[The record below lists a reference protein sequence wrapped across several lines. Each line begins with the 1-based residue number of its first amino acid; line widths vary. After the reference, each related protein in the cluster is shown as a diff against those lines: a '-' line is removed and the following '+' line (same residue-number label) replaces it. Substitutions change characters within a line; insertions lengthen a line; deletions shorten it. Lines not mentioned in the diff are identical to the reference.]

1 MIAHQNIYSPTTRR
15 ALSVAKE
22 LVKNCHEVSIV
33 LPAPE
38 GTTTLRG
45 LQERLYGVNIFH
57 SKFSKHD
64 PIHLID
70 IPGIMVDELQRTLKL
85 EFDIVHAFKPL
96 ISGVLGVLSR
106 QLRRKP
112 LIIDIDDWEGKGGW
126 ADYHPYIQGLAA
138 EILEKTIPKHC
149 EAVTVASKLLMTRE
163 RERAGATQKV
173 FYITNGVDHEKFN
186 PNIDGRYFR
195 SLYSLGHSPTIV
207 YSGALLKFYDVDL
220 LINAFSRVIKA
231 CPKAKCLIGGKGP
244 DMNRLKK
251 LSKRLG
257 LNNSLIF
264 TGWIPDNQY
273 PLFLAIAD
281 IFVVPLRDRL
291 IHRAACP
298 VKITEYMSMGK
309 PVIVG
314 KVGEA
319 MNYIE
324 HMRSGVL
331 VDLADAEQL
340 ADAIIRLLQDK
351 DLAEALGKN
360 ARRRVLERYT
370 WSIIASKFEEV
381 YKQLT
386 ARTFGG

>member
-1 MIAHQNIYSPTTRR
+1 MIAHADIYAPTTRR

-33 LPAPE
+33 IPAPD
-38 GTTTLRG
+38 GTTKLRG
-45 LQERLYGVNIFH
+45 LQERRYGVNIFH

-64 PIHLID
+64 HIHLMD
-70 IPGIMVDELQRTLKL
+70 VPGIMVDELQRILKL
-85 EFDIVHAFKPL
+85 EFNIAHAFQAPS

-106 QLRRKP
+106 QLKRKP

-149 EAVTVASKLLMTRE
+149 EAITVASRLLKTRISKLGVPKE
-163 RERAGATQKV
+163 KV
-173 FYITNGVDHEKFN
+173 FYIPNGVDHEKFN
-186 PNIDGRYFR
+186 PHTNGHYIR
-195 SLYSLGHSPTIV
+195 SLYSLSDSPTIV
-207 YSGALLKFYDVDL
+207 YSGALHKFYDVDL
-220 LINAFSRVIKA
+220 LISAFSKVKKA
-231 CPKAKCLIGGKGP
+231 CPKAKCLISGKGS
-244 DMNRLKK
+244 DMNRLKS

-257 LNNSLIF
+257 LTNSVIF

-273 PLFLAIAD
+273 LLFSAMAD
-281 IFVVPLRDRL
+281 ISVVPLRDRL
-291 IHRAACP
+291 IHKAACHG
-298 VKITEYMSMGK
+298 KIVEYMSMGK
-309 PVIVG
+309 PVIAG

-324 HMRSGVL
+324 HMKSGVL
-331 VDLADAEQL
+331 VDPGDAEQL

-351 DLAEALGKN
+351 DLAEVLGKN

-370 WSIIASKFEEV
+370 WSILASRFEEV
-381 YKQLT
+381 YHKQS
-386 ARTFGG
+386 A